1 MPTCGTYRL
10 YRQDTQYVDGKL
22 VLRDPATGERIHL
35 ESFGAGNAAVFA
47 QLHRV
52 GLPPS
57 SSHQGVKP

>member
-1 MPTCGTYRL
+1 
-10 YRQDTQYVDGKL
+10 VDGKL